1 MKTTLAKVV
10 RMIGIACFVALGLW
24 ACLIH
29 NTVILWEPP
38 TARPEVYRTLN
49 AQTSQAFTYA
59 FMPSGKLVIVRT
71 EGNQVCQWLGT
82 VRGEYGHRVIS
93 RLWHTPTPRWEI
105 LNYKIVE
112 QGYTPVAFEDEVEV
126 RKGDLCDGLA
136 AAGETVYFVAQFSLD
151 VMRVSGMDLRRA
163 QPKTAPRLKK
173 SNRLCRIKLTSE
185 RQVRQ

>member
-10 RMIGIACFVALGLW
+10 RMIGITCFVVLGLW

-38 TARPEVYRTLN
+38 TARPEVYRILN

-71 EGNQVCQWLGT
+71 EGNQVCQRLGT
-82 VRGEYGHRVIS
+82 IRGEYSHRVIS
-93 RLWHTPTPRWEI
+93 RLWYTPTPRWEM

-136 AAGETVYFVAQFSLD
+136 AAG
-151 VMRVSGMDLRRA
+151 
-163 QPKTAPRLKK
+163 
-173 SNRLCRIKLTSE
+173 
-185 RQVRQ
+185 